1 VNFRPETF
9 WIILNIILNNGMA
22 RNPQRTAT
30 KQSFREVLTYA
41 LRYRCPNCHRGP
53 IFKGR
58 FNQVLIRCPDCGLA
72 YFRESGY
79 FVGGMILTYG
89 FTVAVLILAYLFMPL
104 VPDLTWL
111 SETMKYVIWICF
123 ALVLTA
129 LFVRP
134 AYALWLS
141 LDYWLEPWA
150 APKTK

>member
-1 VNFRPETF
+1 
-9 WIILNIILNNGMA
+9 MA
-22 RNPQRTAT
+22 RNPQQTAT
-30 KQSFREVLTYA
+30 KRSFLEVLIYA

-58 FNQVLIRCPDCGLA
+58 FNQVLIRCPECGLG

-89 FTVAVLILAYLFMPL
+89 LTIAVLIPAYLVMPL
-104 VPDLTWL
+104 VPDLAWL
-111 SETMKYVIWICF
+111 SEAMKYGLWISF
-123 ALVLTA
+123 TLLLAA

-141 LDYWLEPWA
+141 LDYWLEPWP
-150 APKTK
+150 APRAK

>member
-1 VNFRPETF
+1 L
-9 WIILNIILNNGMA
+9 WIILNIVLDNGMA
-22 RNPQRTAT
+22 RNLERTAP
-30 KQSFREVLTYA
+30 KRSFLEVLIYA

-58 FNQVLIRCPDCGLA
+58 FNQVLIQCPECGLG

-89 FTVAVLILAYLFMPL
+89 LTIAVLIPAYLVMPL
-104 VPDLTWL
+104 VPDLAWL
-111 SETMKYVIWICF
+111 SEAMKYGLWISF
-123 ALVLTA
+123 TLLLAA

-141 LDYWLEPWA
+141 LDYWLEPW
-150 APKTK
+150 PTPRTK

>member
-1 VNFRPETF
+1 MV
-9 WIILNIILNNGMA
+9 
-22 RNPQRTAT
+22 RNLGRTAP
-30 KQSFREVLTYA
+30 KPSFREVLIYA

-58 FNQVLIRCPDCGLA
+58 FNQVLIRCPECGLG

-89 FTVAVLILAYLFMPL
+89 LTIAVLIPAYLVMPL
-104 VPDLTWL
+104 VPDLAWL
-111 SETMKYVIWICF
+111 SDAMKYGLWISF
-123 ALVLTA
+123 ALLLAA

-141 LDYWLEPWA
+141 LDYWLEPWP
-150 APKTK
+150 APRTK

>member
-1 VNFRPETF
+1 
-9 WIILNIILNNGMA
+9 MA
-22 RNPQRTAT
+22 RNPERTAP
-30 KQSFREVLTYA
+30 KRSFLEVLIYA

-58 FNQVLIRCPDCGLA
+58 FNQVLIQCPECGLG

-89 FTVAVLILAYLFMPL
+89 LTIAVLIPAYLVMPL
-104 VPDLTWL
+104 VPDLAWL
-111 SETMKYVIWICF
+111 SEAMKYGLWISF
-123 ALVLTA
+123 TLLLAA

-141 LDYWLEPWA
+141 LDYWLEPW
-150 APKTK
+150 PTPRTK